1 MKNNQ
6 KLFQGLFLISLF
18 FSCNFDENPPA
29 VVDNVRG
36 WFTINENNIGVN
48 LSWNHSNDNDF
59 QKYIIYKSKSGGI
72 VEEIAETE
80 DNFFKDSNVEWLEYY
95 NYFVQSVDKVGNESD
110 LSDTLLLRIYS
121 VSGNWDIENF
131 DSTFLCIDHNQTIST
146 SSGSFEQKGY
156 FLSDGYELILNDDS
170 NDSTSFIGDT
180 IISKMLFSACNIDS
194 SSLVG
199 NGWMTYQ
206 ITILDTTVNGDTI
219 KPINNNFPVYFDM
232 DLNNPNSGSIS
243 FSSPL
248 FDKLTMRHSLKF
260 CNGNDIFN

>member
-1 MKNNQ
+1 M
-6 KLFQGLFLISLF
+6 
-18 FSCNFDENPPA
+18 
-29 VVDNVRG
+29 
-36 WFTINENNIGVN
+36 
-48 LSWNHSNDNDF
+48 
-59 QKYIIYKSKSGGI
+59 
-72 VEEIAETE
+72 
-80 DNFFKDSNVEWLEYY
+80 
-95 NYFVQSVDKVGNESD
+95 
-110 LSDTLLLRIYS
+110 LRIYS

-146 SSGSFEQKGY
+146 SSGSIEQKGY

-206 ITILDTTVNGDTI
+206 TTILDTTINGDTI
-219 KPINNNFPVYFDM
+219 RPTNNNFPIYFDM
-232 DLNNPNSGSIS
+232 NLKNPNSGSIS

-248 FDKLTMRHSLKF
+248 FDNLSIQHSLKY